1 MRKLGVL
8 LVLLIA
14 VSCVACVDEIPSSP
28 PSAPSAGE
36 IPSSSPSA
44 PISDEVPSSPPA
56 AVNPEPQQAQP
67 EQPQAEQPVAEEP
80 DDPDRRAST
89 YSYRDVRQFADD
101 MLEVLAQ
108 ERIWCDQQPA
118 VAELRAMLDDHEAED
133 IWRTL
138 LIPAAGEDLRAV
150 DIIAEATAEARGI
163 PLQNLPPVYLISRTS
178 LRHYACLY
186 EEVWEDPTA
195 EQEDWTVG
203 RPASRLAVLL
213 GQEVEDYGDLE
224 QSWLSATLFWGWYG
238 EIEDAHELEPG
249 EDGVGEV
256 VIVSRPP
263 MPASFVGV
271 ISHELVHFLQDQWTD
286 WRLHDWY
293 RDAET
298 TDELEALRWVVEG
311 DATLNELYGD
321 TSPLLE
327 LLADVQWGPESNSEY
342 DLWYRAF
349 DALTPQDSVNLF
361 AAYDQGSNVM
371 AELRAK
377 GGQEA
382 IDALLLDPPEST
394 EQLIHPEKLRSDEQ
408 PIALADLERLQ
419 AELFPDTD
427 WNEPIVDRMGEQWLH
442 TLILSTTRFST
453 LARSVS
459 AGWGSDQMALWESQD
474 GLAEVVTWQIVFDHV
489 GHHREGVNGLR
500 TWLYLHADEEALADP
515 DDPFGLYRWDGPT
528 GAVRLVI
535 EPHALWL
542 VAAND
547 PTLADEVAG
556 GILSRT
562 WTNYWSSP

>member
-1 MRKLGVL
+1 MRELGVL

-14 VSCVACVDEIPSSP
+14 VSCIACVDQIPSSL
-28 PSAPSAGE
+28 PSAPSSDGT
-36 IPSSSPSA
+36 PSSSPSA
-44 PISDEVPSSPPA
+44 PSANEAPSSPPA
-56 AVNPEPQQAQP
+56 AVKPEPQQAQP

-108 ERIWCDQQPA
+108 ERIWCDEQPE

-133 IWRTL
+133 IWRSL
-138 LIPAAGEDLRAV
+138 LIPADGEDLRAV
-150 DIIAEATAEARGI
+150 EIIAEATAEARGI

-178 LRHYACLY
+178 VRRYACLY
-186 EEVWEDPTA
+186 EEIWEDPTG
-195 EQEDWTVG
+195 EEEDWTVG

-263 MPASFVGV
+263 MPAAFVGV
-271 ISHELVHFLQDQWTD
+271 ISHELVHFLQDQWTG

-342 DLWYRAF
+342 DLWYRAYE
-349 DALTPQDSVNLF
+349 ALIPQDAANLF

-371 AELRAK
+371 AELRAE

-394 EQLIHPEKLRSDEQ
+394 EQLIHPQKLTSDEQ

-419 AELFPDTD
+419 AELFPDTH
-427 WNEPIVDRMGEQWLH
+427 WNEPIVDRMGEHWLH
-442 TLILSTTRFST
+442 SLILSTTRFST
-453 LARSVS
+453 LARNTAS
-459 AGWGSDQMALWESQD
+459 GWGSDQMVLWQSQD
-474 GLAEVVTWQIVFDHV
+474 GSEEVVTWQLVFDHR
-489 GHHREGVNGLR
+489 GDQREGVIGLR
-500 TWLYLHADEEALADP
+500 SWFYGHTEDEAQRDL
-515 DDPFGLYRWDGPT
+515 DDPADLHGWDGPE
-528 GAVRLVI
+528 GSARLI
-535 EPHALWL
+535 IRPHGLWI

-556 GILSRT
+556 GILSRV